1 MDVKTSLK
9 ILRGRKI
16 RNEKK
21 KEREITYKLVQPKKR
36 KDGNRDPEKKRP
48 GEHEINKKKKIHKIT
63 NNVKKMRGNAKP
75 SMYLKMHNGKRN

>member
-16 RNEKK
+16 RKEKK

-36 KDGNRDPEKKRP
+36 KDGNRDPEKKKRP
-48 GEHEINKKKKIHKIT
+48 GEHEINKKKK
-63 NNVKKMRGNAKP
+63 
-75 SMYLKMHNGKRN
+75 